1 LVKKITYL
9 FLVMVL
15 VSLTTCKR
23 KTTITLRVF
32 NPALDEYV
40 ANAKVVLIE
49 RKVEGSGGSGI
60 LRQFCG

>member
-1 LVKKITYL
+1 M
-9 FLVMVL
+9 FLVL
-15 VSLTTCKR
+15 ASLTTCKR
-23 KTTITLRVF
+23 KTTITIRVF

-49 RKVEGSGGSGI
+49 RKGEGSGGSGN